1 MYKVKILIV
10 SLWPWEYLWNTFEIA
25 IMNSANALGQWICLQ
40 FASSDYLSNVGY
52 YIDNPIFDQK
62 VRIVFSR
69 SESISVLNL
78 TFLDRNR
85 DS

>member
-62 VRIVFSR
+62 VRISLFKEWIYFS
-69 SESISVLNL
+69 
-78 TFLDRNR
+78 FKLDIFG
-85 DS
+85 